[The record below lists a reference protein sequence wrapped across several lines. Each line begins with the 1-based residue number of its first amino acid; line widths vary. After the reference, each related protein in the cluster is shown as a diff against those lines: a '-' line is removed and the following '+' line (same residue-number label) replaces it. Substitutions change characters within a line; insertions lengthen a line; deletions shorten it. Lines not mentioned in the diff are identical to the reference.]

1 MSDEKNPPVNL
12 ISMRMR
18 GHASPSGYDRL
29 ADFIDAPVIQPV
41 SQWTFVQR
49 AVARSFRFLINRSG
63 SQWYHRDSFYSE
75 LHAARQ
81 WFRKRGQIFHFLYGE
96 NSHRYL
102 GCLKL
107 AGQRNSI
114 VCTYHTPPDKFQII
128 VQDKNHLARIDAVIV
143 VSNSQTEF
151 FSDLVGPERVFYVP
165 HGIDVDYFKP
175 FKPKDKDV
183 DTANILRCLFVG
195 RHLRDFDTLART
207 AELLASSG
215 NTVRFSVVASPKVH
229 FHFTG
234 MKNIELHT
242 GISDEKLLELY
253 QESDILVLPLLDCT
267 ANNSLLEAMACGL
280 PIISTDLPGVRDYVN
295 EACALLTPKG
305 DPQALAEAIL
315 YLQKNKVLR
324 QRMANASRDRAQDF
338 SWQKVA
344 SRVREVYARVSTC
357 AIPLES

>member
-1 MSDEKNPPVNL
+1 MAVKEALLVNL

-18 GHASPSGYDRL
+18 GHAGPSGYDRL
-29 ADFIDAPVIQPV
+29 ADFIGAPVIHPIA
-41 SQWTFVQR
+41 QWTFAQR

-63 SQWYHRDSFYSE
+63 SLWYHRDSFYSE
-75 LHAARQ
+75 IYAARQ

-107 AGQRNSI
+107 AGRRNSI
-114 VCTYHTPPDKFQII
+114 VCTYHTPPDKFRVV

-143 VSNSQTEF
+143 VSNSQKEF
-151 FSDLVGPERVFYVP
+151 FSELAGHERVFYVP
-165 HGIDVDYFKP
+165 HGIDVDYFR
-175 FKPKDKDV
+175 PKDKNKDV
-183 DTANILRCLFVG
+183 DPASNLRCLFVG

-207 AELLASSG
+207 AELFASSS
-215 NTVRFSVVASPKVH
+215 NNVQFSVVASPKVH
-229 FHFTG
+229 FHFAG

-253 QESDILVLPLLDCT
+253 QESDILALPLLDCT

-280 PIISTDLPGVRDYVN
+280 PIVSTDMPGVQDYVN
-295 EACALLTPKG
+295 DACALLTPKS

-315 YLQKNKVLR
+315 CLQEDKTLR
-324 QRMANASRDRAQDF
+324 QRMALASRARAQDF

-344 SRVREVYARVSTC
+344 SRVREVYAILAS
-357 AIPLES
+357 

>member
-1 MSDEKNPPVNL
+1 MAVNEALLVNL

-18 GHASPSGYDRL
+18 SHAGPSGYDRL
-29 ADFIDAPVIQPV
+29 ADFWGAPMIHPV

-63 SQWYHRDSFYSE
+63 SLWYHRDSFYSE

-107 AGQRNSI
+107 AGRRNSI
-114 VCTYHTPPDKFQII
+114 VCTYHTPPDKFCR
-128 VQDKNHLARIDAVIV
+128 VVKKKNHFARIDAIIV

-175 FKPKDKDV
+175 KSKETNPATD
-183 DTANILRCLFVG
+183 LRCLFVG
-195 RHLRDFDTLART
+195 NHLRDFDTLART
-207 AELLASSG
+207 AEILASSS
-215 NTVRFSVVASPKVH
+215 NNVRFSVVASRKVH
-229 FHFTG
+229 SYFTG
-234 MKNIELHT
+234 MKKIELYA

-253 QESDILVLPLLDCT
+253 QESDILVLPLFDCT

-280 PIISTDLPGVRDYVN
+280 PIVSTDLPGVRDYAN
-295 EACALLTPKG
+295 DTCALLTPKG

-315 YLQKNKVLR
+315 CLQEDKVLR
-324 QRMANASRDRAQDF
+324 EKMASASRARAQDF